1 MVYRKKFRALRVENK
16 KANGIQH
23 IKTGSS
29 GERVKV
35 LVITPGIFVF
45 FCLSKKNKTI

>member
-1 MVYRKKFRALRVENK
+1 MAHR

-23 IKTGSS
+23 IKTGFS

-45 FCLSKKNKTI
+45 FVYPKKQDNLKK